1 MSEKACFEIHLK
13 YNAGQTS
20 IEETDMPQYKA
31 PLRDMQFVLHEL
43 LNAEDHYA
51 KLPAFQENVSR
62 ELVDQYLE
70 AAADFCENE
79 LSPLNQVGDREG
91 CTWND
96 GVVTTP
102 TGFKEAYQ
110 KYIELG
116 FPSLSAEE
124 QYGGQGLPV
133 SLGNVISEMVGTA
146 NWAWGMY
153 PGLSHG
159 AVRTLEHHGSD
170 EQKATYLPK
179 LVSGEWTGT
188 MCLTESHAGSD
199 LGIIRTKAEP
209 QADGSYAI
217 SGEKIFISAG
227 EHDMAENIV
236 HIVLARL
243 PGAPKGTKGISLF
256 IVPKFNLNADGS
268 LGERNGV
275 RCGSIEHKMGIH
287 GNATCVIN
295 FDNAKGFLIG
305 PENRGLNCMFTFMN
319 TARIGT
325 AIQGLSASE
334 GSFQGALAYAKDRLA
349 MRSLSGPKAP
359 EKEADPIIVHPAV
372 RNMLLTQKAFAEGGR
387 ALVYL
392 LSLHADIVEQGA
404 TEEERKFSDN
414 ILSLLTPIAKAFLT
428 ETGSESAK
436 HGVQVFGG
444 HGFISEHGMEQI
456 VRDTRISCLY
466 EGTTEIQAI
475 DLLGRKVL
483 GTQGAMLKDFT
494 KIIHKFAEANKDNA
508 AMQEFVEPLA
518 ALNKEWADL
527 TMQIGMRAMQNPEEV
542 GAAAVDYM
550 YFSGYVTLAYLWARM
565 ALVAQEA
572 LAAGTTDVDFYNAKV
587 ATARFYFKKILP
599 RVRSHVD
606 VIATGVEPLFAL
618 DAEHFAF

>member
-1 MSEKACFEIHLK
+1 M
-13 YNAGQTS
+13 
-20 IEETDMPQYKA
+20 
-31 PLRDMQFVLHEL
+31 HEL
-43 LNAEDHYA
+43 LNAEEHYA

-199 LGIIRTKAEP
+199 LGIIRTKAEHQP
-209 QADGSYAI
+209 DGSYAI

-518 ALNKEWADL
+518 ALNKEWGDL